1 MVKATIEADT
11 LSSNGTSSSYSSNNL
26 TTNDQEKVAEI
37 PVKVRALLKEMQKVV
52 PETGINI
59 KTLAAGPALSTE
71 EDSDVVKLA
80 QQFYY
85 KQKIV
90 ELFSTEDNFKITESQ
105 YEFISKFQKL
115 QTSLRGPPQLI

>member
-1 MVKATIEADT
+1 LSRKTIIKPTYKVIALVLMLAVLLPSAVK
-11 LSSNGTSSSYSSNNL
+11 LSHVFTHHKHEVCKNDSNDNTHFHEL
-26 TTNDQEKVAEI
+26 
-37 PVKVRALLKEMQKVV
+37 
-52 PETGINI
+52 
-59 KTLAAGPALSTE
+59 
-71 EDSDVVKLA
+71 DVDCEFYKFKLA